1 VSKHTRRAPVQ
12 TKRLCDGCE
21 KLCPPADIQYVWP
34 VGRLC
39 RRCRDQAANTP
50 WVPDTQAKRRRQ

>member
-21 KLCPPADIQYVWP
+21 KPFPPADIRYIWP
-34 VGRLC
+34 LGRLC
-39 RRCRDQAANTP
+39 SRCRDQVANTP
-50 WVPDTQAKRRRQ
+50 WVLAPRYKRERQ